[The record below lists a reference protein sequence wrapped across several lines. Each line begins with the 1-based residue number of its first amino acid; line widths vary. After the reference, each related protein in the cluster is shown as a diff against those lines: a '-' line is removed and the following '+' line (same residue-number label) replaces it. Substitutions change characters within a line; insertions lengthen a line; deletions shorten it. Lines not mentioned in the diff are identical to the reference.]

1 MSQSNQSA
9 QQDQR
14 SPAEWTTFGIA
25 TVIVAAIAGLV
36 VWDWLTAQNQPP
48 ILTVSQTGA
57 VRTVADQFYVPFTI
71 TNSGGETAEAVQV
84 MADLQLNGEEETG
97 EQQID
102 FLSAGETAEGA
113 FIFSQNPQ
121 QGVLTL
127 RVASYK
133 LP

>member
-9 QQDQR
+9 PDRR

>member
-1 MSQSNQSA
+1 MSQSNQSS

-36 VWDWLTAQNQPP
+36 IWDWLTAQNQPP
-48 ILTVSQTGA
+48 VLTVSQTGT
-57 VRTVADQFYVPFTI
+57 VRTAKGQFYVPFSV
-71 TNSGGETAEAVQV
+71 TNSGGETAESVQV
-84 MADLQLNGEEETG
+84 MADLQLKGKEETG

-102 FLSAGETAEGA
+102 FLSAGETAAGA

-121 QGVLTL
+121 RGELTL
-127 RVASYK
+127 RISSYK

>member
-1 MSQSNQSA
+1 MSQSNQSSR
-9 QQDQR
+9 QDQR

-36 VWDWLTAQNQPP
+36 IWDWLTAQNQPP
-48 ILTVSQTGA
+48 VLTVSQTGT
-57 VRTVADQFYVPFTI
+57 VRTAKGQFYVPFSV
-71 TNSGGETAEAVQV
+71 TNSGGETAESVQV
-84 MADLQLNGEEETG
+84 MADLQLKGKEETG

-121 QGVLTL
+121 RGELTL
-127 RVASYK
+127 RISSYK

>member
-1 MSQSNQSA
+1 MSQSHQSA
-9 QQDQR
+9 ADRR

-25 TVIVAAIAGLV
+25 TVIVVAIAGLV
-36 VWDWLTAQNQPP
+36 AWDWLTAENQPP
-48 ILTVSQTGA
+48 ILTVRQTGS
-57 VRTVADQFYVPFTI
+57 VRTVDGQFYIPFTV
-71 TNSGGETAEAVQV
+71 TNSGGETAESVQV
-84 MADLQLNGEEETG
+84 VADLQLNGKEETG

-102 FLSAGETAEGA
+102 FLSAGETAAGA

-121 QGVLTL
+121 QGKVTL

>member
-9 QQDQR
+9 QQDRR

-48 ILTVSQTGA
+48 VLTVSQTGT
-57 VRTVADQFYVPFTI
+57 VRTVEDQFYVPFAV
-71 TNSGGETAEAVQV
+71 TNSGGETAESVQV
-84 MADLQLNGEEETG
+84 MADLQLNGKEETG

-121 QGVLTL
+121 QGELSL
-127 RVASYK
+127 RIASYK